1 MKFYENGRVLNSDYP
16 DLRIPFVSFSKCQL
30 VSFFPCRRLICQAC
44 GSIPLTKILD
54 STTFQLQELAPE
66 ETLKYFVLQA
76 CVHAILP

>member
-1 MKFYENGRVLNSDYP
+1 MGMDGIDCIRQP
-16 DLRIPFVSFSKCQL
+16 LRGATRGSEGIKAA
-30 VSFFPCRRLICQAC
+30 FPTRLFPSRRLICQSC